1 MNRNAQQSQQ
11 QPSAHQLRT
20 LVQQIQMAVQA
31 GYLNHQILNQPLAPQ
46 TLYLLNQLLQQ
57 IKLLHQLNQQ
67 HGILQ
72 VNPLSAKAGNTN
84 LLQLSMQINKAKQ
97 YISSLQAQISSQQA
111 IYVKQQAAAAQQQQP
126 VTQGGGDLFK
136 PHDPLSGLPNTFG
149 ELALN
154 KDPTAQD
161 GFPGAPSG
169 SSRLNQW
176 KLPSI
181 DKDVDNEFSRAPGT
195 TSKSTPGSTSPLT
208 NPLLGQGDGTWSS
221 VSQSGTGWPDS
232 DPSKDWP
239 SSQANQQFTDLVPEF
254 EPGKLGATSK
264 TVWGDSSAP
273 LPSTGM
279 SSNDL
284 WGPPKP
290 RGPPP
295 GMMGGGGKPPSN
307 GWMVRP
313 NGGGGGNTWGTS
325 QPQGGWSGTWVLLK
339 NLTPQVK
346 FLVDLVVVVAALA
359 FAEWR

>member
-254 EPGKLGATSK
+254 EPGKPWKGTQMKSIEDDPSITPGSVVRSPLSLATLKDTEIFTSSSSSSGGGK
-264 TVWGDSSAP
+264 TSPSNQDLSSAP
-273 LPSTGM
+273 PLSLSNSTW
-279 SSNDL
+279 SFN
-284 WGPPKP
+284 
-290 RGPPP
+290 
-295 GMMGGGGKPPSN
+295 PPSSSSSSSSFTRF
-307 GWMVRP
+307 VYIHI
-313 NGGGGGNTWGTS
+313 
-325 QPQGGWSGTWVLLK
+325 
-339 NLTPQVK
+339 
-346 FLVDLVVVVAALA
+346 DL
-359 FAEWR
+359 